1 MLNYNKIHSA
11 INFDRTSKTKL
22 AEYIGI
28 AHTTLRSRLD
38 RENLTPED
46 IEKIAE
52 FFDKPIAYFFDK
64 DGKEPIGLEQTPGR
78 VSRLCKECVEKQKEI
93 DQLKQKLI
101 EAQEKL
107 NITQEK
113 IISLIEAHDQGKSSK
128 DFQKKNCG

>member
-11 INFDRTSKTKL
+11 INFERASKRKV

-28 AHTTLRSRLD
+28 APSTFRSRL
-38 RENLTPED
+38 EMSNLTPD
-46 IEKIAE
+46 DVEKIAE

-64 DGKEPIGLEQTPGR
+64 EGKEPIGLEQTPGR
-78 VSRLCKECVEKQKEI
+78 VSRFCKDCVEKQKEI

-107 NITQEK
+107 SITQEK
-113 IISLIEAHDQGKSSK
+113 IISLMETHDQSKSNQ